1 MIEATTSLIWNQ
13 KNDNTKSIEKIKDE
27 KLKEYLREFIQYKH
41 PRDLLK
47 ILEYFNVY
55 PDLDYYRTIITQFKI
70 FKEGILL
77 AIFDEDGVAE
87 LYILRFNDDFSV
99 LEIFKVYYRNIPEF
113 WREHGTVY
121 RVEKRHG
128 IYKCGCGFMID
139 DFDKFKEHF
148 LAHEEIQN
156 RLDQLR
162 KEEEILEEEK
172 EREEKGNA
180 E

>member
-1 MIEATTSLIWNQ
+1 MIEFTTALIWNQ

-77 AIFDEDGVAE
+77 AILDEDGVAE
-87 LYILRFNDDFSV
+87 LYILRLHDGFSV
-99 LEIFKVYYRNIPEF
+99 LEIFKAYYRNIPEF
-113 WREHGTVY
+113 WREYGTVY

-128 IYKCGCGFMID
+128 IYKCGCGYQID
-139 DFDKFKEHF
+139 DFKKFAEHF
-148 LAHEEIQN
+148 LNHNETEN
-156 RLDQLR
+156 RFDQIMDEMRIL
-162 KEEEILEEEK
+162 KE
-172 EREEKGNA
+172 EEKGNA